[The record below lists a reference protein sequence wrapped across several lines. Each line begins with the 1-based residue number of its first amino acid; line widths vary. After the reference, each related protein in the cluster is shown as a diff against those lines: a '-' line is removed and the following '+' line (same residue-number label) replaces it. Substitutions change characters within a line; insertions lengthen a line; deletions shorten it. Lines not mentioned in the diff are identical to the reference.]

1 MKTLLVTISIC
12 STLILLPSCAG
23 RPEDTKALPAP
34 SVAATPP
41 ENVEDVIT
49 QLEKDWVAAIVKK
62 DVARIDGL
70 LASDFNGTSP
80 TGSTFPKSEAIN
92 ELKSGN
98 YTVESMT
105 MDEVSVNVY
114 GNTAVSFTSQQEKSK
129 VNGKD
134 NSGHYHFTNVW
145 VKKDGEWQVVASHG
159 SRLVNAR

>member
-1 MKTLLVTISIC
+1 MKTFLVTILIY

-23 RPEDTKALPAP
+23 PEETKALPAP
-34 SVAATPP
+34 SIAATPP

-49 QLEKDWVAAIVKK
+49 QLENDWVAAIVKK
-62 DVARIDGL
+62 DVARIEGL

-92 ELKSGN
+92 ELKNGN

-145 VKKDGEWQVVASHG
+145 VNKDGAWQVVASHG
-159 SRLVNAR
+159 SRLVTAR